1 MRQKLRTSIPA
12 AIGILVLILDTR
24 TALNG
29 AYQGLELCIR
39 TVIPSLL
46 PFFVLSTVLTSALIG
61 EKISFLRPLGR
72 LMGVDYGAESLILVG
87 MLGGYPA
94 GAQSVS
100 QAYRNG
106 SISKQAA
113 QRMVAFC
120 NLAGP
125 AFLFGI
131 VSGKFSENSAAW
143 KLWGIHLLSAILVAM
158 LLSGKSSNQAALKTG
173 KLITLPEALHRSL
186 KTMALVCGWII
197 LFRVILAFLSLWFLW
212 MLPIPAQVALTG
224 LLELSNGCCDLGRI
238 DNEPLRFVIAAGLL
252 SFGGLCVS
260 MQTASVSQ
268 GLSTKNYFI
277 GKALQTLLSVLFAA
291 IVQIQQLHFSAIF
304 WISLVVL
311 IGLLVNFLHKK
322 QKRYSIS
329 KPIGV

>member
-1 MRQKLRTSIPA
+1 MTQKLRTSIPA

-100 QAYRNG
+100 QAYRSG

-131 VSGKFSENSAAW
+131 VSGKFAENAAAW

-158 LLSGKSSNQAALKTG
+158 LLPGKSSNKAALKTG

-212 MLPIPAQVALTG
+212 LLPIPAQVALTG

-268 GLSTKNYFI
+268 GLSMKNYFI

-291 IVQIQQLHFSAIF
+291 IVQIQQVHFSAIF

>member
-1 MRQKLRTSIPA
+1 MTQKLRTSIPA

-131 VSGKFSENSAAW
+131 VAGKFTENAAAW

-173 KLITLPEALHRSL
+173 KLITLTEALHRSL

-197 LFRVILAFLSLWFLW
+197 LFRVILAFLSLWFMW

-238 DNEPLRFVIAAGLL
+238 DNEPLRFVVAAGLL

-268 GLSTKNYFI
+268 GLSMKDYFI
-277 GKALQTLLSVLFAA
+277 SKALQTLISVLFAA
-291 IVQIQQLHFSAIF
+291 ILQIQQVHFSAIF

>member
-197 LFRVILAFLSLWFLW
+197 LFRVILAFLSLWFFWL
-212 MLPIPAQVALTG
+212 LPIPAQVALTG

>member
-1 MRQKLRTSIPA
+1 MT
-12 AIGILVLILDTR
+12 
-24 TALNG
+24 
-29 AYQGLELCIR
+29 R

-61 EKISFLRPLGR
+61 EKIPFLRPLGR
-72 LMGVDYGAESLILVG
+72 LMGVDHGAESLILVG

-100 QAYRNG
+100 QAYRSG

-125 AFLFGI
+125 PFLFGI
-131 VSGKFSENSAAW
+131 VAGKFTQNAAAW
-143 KLWGIHLLSAILVAM
+143 KLWGIHLMSAM
-158 LLSGKSSNQAALKTG
+158 LIAMLHSGKSSNQAALKPG

-212 MLPIPAQVALTG
+212 LLPTPAQVALTG

-238 DNEPLRFVIAAGLL
+238 DNEALRFVIAAGLL

-260 MQTASVSQ
+260 MQTASVCQ
-268 GLSTKNYFI
+268 GLSMKYYFI
-277 GKALQTLLSVLFAA
+277 SKALQTLFSILLAA
-291 IVQIQQLHFSAIF
+291 IVQIKQIHFSAIF
-304 WISLVVL
+304 WISLMIL
-311 IGLLVNFLHKK
+311 IALLINILHKK

-329 KPIGV
+329 QPFGI

>member
-186 KTMALVCGWII
+186 NTMALVCGWII

>member
-72 LMGVDYGAESLILVG
+72 LMGVDHGAESLILVG

-131 VSGKFSENSAAW
+131 VAGKFSENSAAW

-158 LLSGKSSNQAALKTG
+158 LLPGRSGNQSTLNTG
-173 KLITLPEALHRSL
+173 KLIALPEALHRSL

-238 DNEPLRFVIAAGLL
+238 ENEPLRFVIAAGLL

-268 GLSTKNYFI
+268 GLSMKKYFI